1 MPTFNNLK
9 DLEKWIQTN
18 HGQNHVLGGSYGVN
32 ESNIVSILTE
42 AGQEL
47 EKLMIAELDSYFD
60 SYSPT
65 VYSRTGNTVKSIKV
79 GKPRKVSVN
88 EWSLAIT
95 FDEGLAN
102 HRSYIGADQPDGYV
116 PWLLEVGWN
125 IEDKVQPSRPMFTN
139 HHGTHYITNAVEKFN
154 ASNTH
159 GLKVTVEHNGQ
170 RYI

>member
-1 MPTFNNLK
+1 MLFNNLK
-9 DLEKWIQTN
+9 ELDDYIRTKS
-18 HGQNHVLGGSYGVN
+18 GQMLMLNN
-32 ESNIVSILTE
+32 SNGIGEQQIVKILTE

-47 EKLMIAELDSYFD
+47 EKLMIAELNSYFD

-65 VYSRTGNTVKSIKV
+65 VYSRTGNTVKSIRV